1 MTNFIQFIPTTKLIY
16 FVIHGYIEI
25 EFRVLIDQVISP
37 ETYVYRANDSGLP
50 WNIYSRDGNE
60 YIYATVKQVKNYCG
74 VISKPPKITTKMK
87 SVPRYKQKYSDGLCY
102 DYRPKLTWS
111 QNYNKFN
118 KSC

>member
-74 VISKPPKITTKMK
+74 VISKPPKITAKMK